1 MNISHKNIDDV
12 NIHIQVELTPED
24 YNSKVDKAI
33 KDQAKSAKLP
43 GFRPGKVP
51 TSHIRRMYGKS
62 ILFEEVNR
70 AVNEAISKYI
80 GEKELEVLGQPLPL
94 EADEK
99 KDFKWDYKDTF
110 DFTYEIGI
118 SPEFEIPFNEDTE
131 FTQYDIQVDADSL
144 SERVKGMRRNYGKMS
159 NPEVSEED
167 DVLYAELKQDKEEG
181 LEKTASLRL
190 ELVKDNKIK
199 KDLIGLKKDDTV
211 VIDIK
216 KAFSIQDLASILD
229 IKEEEIEALDETKF
243 EVKVVNINRIEEA
256 EFNQE
261 FFDKIFPGQN
271 VTNEEEFTQKVEEDL
286 SEIFKQNSLQK
297 FRNDLYTFGMKEVD
311 ITLPEEFLKR
321 WLKASN
327 PEIKDDELEE
337 GFSEFL
343 DNLKWTIIENKILK
357 KNDIEVKYDD
367 VMALAKERISQ
378 QMKMYGMQQELS
390 DEDLT
395 QYAMQF
401 LQDQEQ
407 GNRLFE
413 EAKALK
419 VFDFLKDNV
428 KIKPK
433 KIDNKKFLA
442 LDEKK

>member
-1 MNISHKNIDDV
+1 
-12 NIHIQVELTPED
+12 
-24 YNSKVDKAI
+24 KVDKAI

-62 ILFEEVNR
+62 IHLEEVNL

-144 SERVKGMRRNYGKMS
+144 SERAKGMRRNYGKMS
-159 NPEVSEED
+159 KPEVSEED

-229 IKEEEIEALDETKF
+229 IKEEEIEALVETKF

-261 FFDKIFPGQN
+261 VYDKIFPGQN

-286 SEIFKQNSLQK
+286 IEIFKQNSLQK

-378 QMKMYGMQQELS
+378 QMKMNGMQQELS

-407 GNRLFE
+407 
-413 EAKALK
+413 
-419 VFDFLKDNV
+419 
-428 KIKPK
+428 
-433 KIDNKKFLA
+433 
-442 LDEKK
+442 

>member
-1 MNISHKNIDDV
+1 MNISHKHIDDV

-24 YNSKVDKAI
+24 YNPKVDKAI

-70 AVNEAISKYI
+70 AVNEAVSKYI

-190 ELVKDNKIK
+190 ELVKD
-199 KDLIGLKKDDTV
+199 
-211 VIDIK
+211 
-216 KAFSIQDLASILD
+216 
-229 IKEEEIEALDETKF
+229 
-243 EVKVVNINRIEEA
+243 
-256 EFNQE
+256 
-261 FFDKIFPGQN
+261 
-271 VTNEEEFTQKVEEDL
+271 
-286 SEIFKQNSLQK
+286 
-297 FRNDLYTFGMKEVD
+297 
-311 ITLPEEFLKR
+311 
-321 WLKASN
+321 
-327 PEIKDDELEE
+327 
-337 GFSEFL
+337 
-343 DNLKWTIIENKILK
+343 
-357 KNDIEVKYDD
+357 
-367 VMALAKERISQ
+367 
-378 QMKMYGMQQELS
+378 
-390 DEDLT
+390 
-395 QYAMQF
+395 
-401 LQDQEQ
+401 
-407 GNRLFE
+407 
-413 EAKALK
+413 
-419 VFDFLKDNV
+419 
-428 KIKPK
+428 
-433 KIDNKKFLA
+433 
-442 LDEKK
+442 